1 MFCDSNS
8 LRVLMN
14 NAGANRTPF
23 LFAIDYEMERALFL
37 TDPLRSREVLWNIG
51 SSSNI
56 LHRDNRPNIHSTP
69 NMTILKAPSAEEYS
83 RSFNVVMEGLIRGD
97 SFLTNLTKST
107 IVEASPLEDIYHAS
121 SAPYRLL
128 IPDEFVCFS
137 PETFVRIS
145 HSGTITA
152 YPMKG
157 TIDAGMP
164 DARQRLENNPK
175 ELAEHYTIVDL
186 MRNDLNI
193 VAKDVKV
200 NRFRY
205 FDRVSTRLGD
215 IFQTSSEI
223 EGTLPCG
230 WENHLGEFIFSILP
244 AGSISGA
251 PKEATLRI
259 ISQAEGEPRGW
270 YTGVFGY
277 FDGQS
282 LDSSVMIRCL
292 QRHADGSI
300 RFHSGGGITVNSD
313 CKSEYNELIRKIY
326 LTR

>member
-14 NAGANRTPF
+14 NAGADRTPF
-23 LFAIDYEMERALFL
+23 LFAIDYAMERAIFL
-37 TDPLRSREVLWNIG
+37 PDPLHSKEVLWSIG

-56 LHRDNRPNIHSTP
+56 LHQDNHLNRYPTP
-69 NMTILKAPSAEEYS
+69 GMTIMQAPSAEEYS

-97 SFLTNLTKST
+97 SFLTNLTRST
-107 IVEASPLEDIYHAS
+107 IVEASPLEDIFLAS

-145 HSGTITA
+145 HYGTITA

-164 DARQRLENNPK
+164 DARQRLENDPK

-186 MRNDLNI
+186 LRNDLGI
-193 VAKDVKV
+193 VAENVKV
-200 NRFRY
+200 TRFRY
-205 FDRVSTRLGD
+205 FDRVSTRRGD

-223 EGTLPCG
+223 EGTLPDG
-230 WENHLGEFIFSILP
+230 WENRLGEIIFSMLP

-259 ISQAEGEPRGW
+259 ISKAEGEPRGW

-277 FDGQS
+277 FDGHS
-282 LDSSVMIRCL
+282 LDSAVMIRCL
-292 QRHADGSI
+292 QRHNDGSI

-313 CKSEYNELIRKIY
+313 CESEYNELIQKIY

>member
-23 LFAIDYEMERALFL
+23 LFAIDYAMERAIFMS
-37 TDPLRSREVLWNIG
+37 DPLHSREVLWSIG
-51 SSSNI
+51 THSNTVRPDNHSDKYTDPYLTI
-56 LHRDNRPNIHSTP
+56 LHTP
-69 NMTILKAPSAEEYS
+69 SEDEYS
-83 RSFNVVMEGLIRGD
+83 LSFNIVMEGLMRGD
-97 SFLTNLTKST
+97 SFLTNLTRST
-107 IVEASPLEDIYHAS
+107 IVQASPLEEIFHSA

-137 PETFVRIS
+137 PETFVKIS
-145 HSGTITA
+145 PSGTITA

-157 TIDAGMP
+157 TIDAGLP
-164 DARQRLENNPK
+164 NARQHLEADQK

-186 MRNDLNI
+186 LRNDLGI
-193 VAKDVKV
+193 VAEDVKV

-205 FDRVSTRLGD
+205 FDRLSTRRGD

-223 EGTLPCG
+223 EGTLPDG
-230 WENHLGEFIFSILP
+230 WESRLGEIIFSMLP
-244 AGSISGA
+244 AGSICGA
-251 PKEATLRI
+251 PKESTLHI

-282 LDSSVMIRCL
+282 LDSAVMIRCL
-292 QRHADGSI
+292 QHHPDGTL

-313 CKSEYNELIRKIY
+313 CMSEYNELIQKIY